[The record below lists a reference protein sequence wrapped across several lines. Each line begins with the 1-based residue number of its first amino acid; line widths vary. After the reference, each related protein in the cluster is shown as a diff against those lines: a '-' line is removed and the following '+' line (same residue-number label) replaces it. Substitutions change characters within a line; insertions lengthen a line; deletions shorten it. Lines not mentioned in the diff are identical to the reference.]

1 MCVIPHNSA
10 FSSFNLCMFNE
21 EDGTS
26 IKNEKRKEFSYKNFS
41 FKKTSAFLIRL
52 FANKDLEHSF
62 NQDGSLNLL
71 TIEERDLY
79 YIFQR
84 FWTHLWCLHSRR
96 AHKTCK

>member
-1 MCVIPHNSA
+1 MCVNPHNST

-41 FKKTSAFLIRL
+41 YKKASAFLIRL

-84 FWTHLWCLHSRR
+84 FWTHPWRLHSRC